1 MWEGNKNLNNN
12 QYRLASSV
20 LFFFRDSHH
29 RVFSLPFFREG
40 KRGRKRKKNINAWL
54 PFMRPHRGIW
64 PTTQAC
70 ALTGTRTGDPVVCR
84 LTLNP
89 LSHASQGA
97 VQDFLKHIFAI
108 WGELRSTKTSLRF
121 IYLINPS
128 PTVKSPA
135 VTIGSSPLTSTS
147 PTPFPLVTTI
157 VLSVPEFQ
165 FYIPHMSE
173 IIWFLTFSI

>member
-20 LFFFRDSHH
+20 LFFFCDSHH

-70 ALTGTRTGDPVVCR
+70 ALTGNRTGDPLVHR
-84 LTLNP
+84 SALNP
-89 LSHASQGA
+89 LNHTSHGA
-97 VQDFLKHIFAI
+97 PKVLGHPQSVVRDRKIARPFSAQRM
-108 WGELRSTKTSLRF
+108 GERG
-121 IYLINPS
+121 P
-128 PTVKSPA
+128 V
-135 VTIGSSPLTSTS
+135 
-147 PTPFPLVTTI
+147 
-157 VLSVPEFQ
+157 EQ
-165 FYIPHMSE
+165 
-173 IIWFLTFSI
+173 